1 MTTPDPFHVP
11 ISAGAVRDFVYS
23 EPRPVSSGQVAD
35 EFGVAPAVA
44 RRYLAQLVDAGTL
57 ARTGAK
63 RGTRYSW
70 APLVPAPTRAPA
82 RVARPTPA
90 QRTTARAVRYT
101 GRPQGD
107 TGSDPLAN
115 RRKKRAGRKMKRP
128 KA

>member
-1 MTTPDPFHVP
+1 MPTPDPFHMP
-11 ISAGAVRDFVYS
+11 ISLEAVRDFVYS

-57 ARTGAK
+57 TRTGAK

-70 APLVPAPTRAPA
+70 APLTPAPTRARA
-82 RVARPTPA
+82 REARPTPA
-90 QRTTARAVRYT
+90 QRTTARARAYT

-107 TGSDPLAN
+107 TGSAPMLN
-115 RRKKRAGRKMKRP
+115 RRKKLAGRKLKRP